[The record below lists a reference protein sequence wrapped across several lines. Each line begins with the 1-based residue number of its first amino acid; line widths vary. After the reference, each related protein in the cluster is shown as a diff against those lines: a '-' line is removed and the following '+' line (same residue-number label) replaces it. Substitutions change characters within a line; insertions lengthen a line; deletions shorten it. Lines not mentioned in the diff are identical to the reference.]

1 MVWKRIRLSSALA
14 CTLICSS
21 VSFTCWGLQSTMAP
35 SGQSSSSTMKSGSS
49 ANNSSTKGPSTIKGG
64 SVVNMP
70 TDAQIADAKAKGM
83 VWANRSS
90 KVYHKD
96 DKYYGKT
103 KNGEFMTEADA
114 TKAGYHLAKVS
125 PVGQTKSSTP
135 MK

>member
-1 MVWKRIRLSSALA
+1 
-14 CTLICSS
+14 
-21 VSFTCWGLQSTMAP
+21 
-35 SGQSSSSTMKSGSS
+35 MKSDSMSG
-49 ANNSSTKGPSTIKGG
+49 
-64 SVVNMP
+64 MP

-114 TKAGYHLAKVS
+114 TKAGYHLAKAS
-125 PVGQTKSSTP
+125 PGGQKKSSTP